1 MLTTTEIQ
9 QFHRDGFTVAR
20 QVISAQHLAE
30 LRRTADEMLQ
40 QSAAIEK
47 NNAVFEL
54 EPDHNRNRPRLARVN
69 HPVAQQPIFWQ
80 IASSVPVLDCVA
92 ALIGDNIKF
101 HHSKLNMKTSRG
113 GSKIGWHQDFAF
125 FPHTNFDL
133 LACGIALDD
142 STTANGCLLCVPG
155 THRIGLLNHRGPDDD
170 FMGQITSDANR
181 FDPAKAVP
189 VEMKA
194 GDMSIHHAMV
204 IHGSLQNTSEAQ
216 RRLLI
221 FQYAAGDAIQLDRR
235 PPANEFS
242 ERIVRGLTPTHAR
255 LAGTFSL
262 RLRGEVG
269 AASSIFERQR
279 FAPLQA

>member
-1 MLTTTEIQ
+1 
-9 QFHRDGFTVAR
+9 
-20 QVISAQHLAE
+20 
-30 LRRTADEMLQ
+30 
-40 QSAAIEK
+40 
-47 NNAVFEL
+47 
-54 EPDHNRNRPRLARVN
+54 VN
-69 HPVAQQPIFWQ
+69 HPVAHRPIFWQ
-80 IASSVPVLDCVA
+80 VASSRAVLDCVG
-92 ALIGDNIKF
+92 ALIGEDIKF

-155 THRIGLLNHRGPDDD
+155 THRIGLLNHRGHDDE
-170 FMGQITSDANR
+170 FTGQITSDANR
-181 FDPAKAVP
+181 FDAAKAVP

-221 FQYAAGDAIQLDRR
+221 FQYAACDAIQLDKR
-235 PPANEFS
+235 PLANEFS
-242 ERIVRGLTPTHAR
+242 ERIVSGLPPKHAR
-255 LAGTFSL
+255 LAGSISL
-262 RLRGEVG
+262 RLRGDVG
-269 AASSIFERQR
+269 AARSIFERQR
-279 FAPLQA
+279 TAPMPG